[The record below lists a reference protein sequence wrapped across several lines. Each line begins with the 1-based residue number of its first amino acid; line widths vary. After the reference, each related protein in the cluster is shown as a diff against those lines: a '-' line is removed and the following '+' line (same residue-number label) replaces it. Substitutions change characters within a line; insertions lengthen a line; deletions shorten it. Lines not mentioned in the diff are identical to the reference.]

1 MKRIPYILAIVVLV
15 ILLLRS
21 PDPKKY
27 NRYESIRWQAETFT
41 EDLKKAIGLTKKYY
55 DAKDYLEKIQG
66 YYEKWE
72 GYYETEDEW
81 SAGCWFDE
89 LYIML
94 DNLKDE
100 IEGFENELR
109 WPEIE
114 YELQKDSY
122 Y

>member
-41 EDLKKAIGLTKKYY
+41 EDLKKAIGLTNKYY
-55 DAKDYLEKIQG
+55 DAKDYLTKIQG

-72 GYYETEDEW
+72 GYETIEDW
-81 SAGCWFDE
+81 WVDATFDE

-114 YELQKDSY
+114 YKLQKDSY